1 VRGRVGTCWVGAFG
15 TERVERRE
23 VLFEAGMGS
32 MDRLCEMPRMRD
44 ALSTWRASLGASAV
58 SGAETVM

>member
-1 VRGRVGTCWVGAFG
+1 MCCVGVFG

-23 VLFEAGMGS
+23 VLLEAGMGS
-32 MDRLCEMPRMRD
+32 MDFLWEMPRMRD
-44 ALSTWRASLGASAV
+44 ALSTWRESLGASAV